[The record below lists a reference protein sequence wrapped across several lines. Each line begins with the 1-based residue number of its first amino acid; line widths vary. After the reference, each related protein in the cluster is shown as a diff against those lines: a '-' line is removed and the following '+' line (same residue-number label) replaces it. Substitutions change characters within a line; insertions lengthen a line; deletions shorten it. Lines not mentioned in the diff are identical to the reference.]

1 MNNFEILKRNIQIED
16 IFEINNLF
24 LRDVNI
30 ISSNL
35 FSLIFIC
42 KKDLINI
49 FRRYFYIIFFQEYF
63 GIFIILIS
71 ILI

>member
-42 KKDLINI
+42 KKGFN
-49 FRRYFYIIFFQEYF
+49 
-63 GIFIILIS
+63 
-71 ILI
+71 